1 MLKGA
6 VIMPRGV
13 RKVIAIDDQ
22 IAEVRDDVE
31 TLEARLKAKKSELK
45 QLEVRKRDQEM
56 ASLMNAIEKRGI
68 SIDDAINIISND

>member
-1 MLKGA
+1 
-6 VIMPRGV
+6 MPRGV

>member
-1 MLKGA
+1 
-6 VIMPRGV
+6 MPRGV

-22 IAEVRDDVE
+22 IADVRSDVE

-56 ASLMNAIEKRGI
+56 ASLINAIEKRGI